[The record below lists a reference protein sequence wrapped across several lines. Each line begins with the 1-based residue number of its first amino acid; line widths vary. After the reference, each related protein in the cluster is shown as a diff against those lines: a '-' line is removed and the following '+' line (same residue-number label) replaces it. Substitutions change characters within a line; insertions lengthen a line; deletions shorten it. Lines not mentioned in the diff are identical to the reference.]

1 MSRRTIGRSANIE
14 DIPRFWR
21 MWHDESIA
29 MLDIAKAF
37 NVAIG
42 TVRRTASRLGL
53 PARMMTLREL
63 DVAQGRDPTEE
74 EIWGPGGLTEQIRS
88 SWSDRREREAVEN
101 ARCVVGDEVGRGRA
115 CGRQPLQ
122 AS

>member
-1 MSRRTIGRSANIE
+1 MPRRTIGRSASID
-14 DIPRFWR
+14 DIPQFWR
-21 MWHDESIA
+21 LWHDTDIA
-29 MLDIAKAF
+29 MLDIAKTF

-53 PARMMTLREL
+53 PARMMTLKEL

-88 SWSDRREREAVEN
+88 SWNDRREREALEN
-101 ARCVVGDEVGRGRA
+101 ARTVSGEEVGRGRA
-115 CGRQPLQ
+115 CGRRPLQ